1 MGRSKS
7 FLLAGA
13 SFALFG
19 IAAAQ
24 DSSAPAPVQLP
35 GVSQPSEP
43 QAQPESTTPETAPSD
58 TAQPESMPPGAPV
71 PLGASDANSGAPE
84 SGAPQLRGS
93 SGAPASSAPPPS
105 TAPAGPAEEAP
116 LDLGVKP
123 PDPNAP
129 ADAGGEPGSAGVSSG
144 DGSLIDNAEQRRA
157 LHPSWPAA
165 VLRGL
170 DKVTGRVSIVQA
182 PINQPVKFG
191 RLEIAAKYCYK
202 RPPEEQPEVNA
213 FLEITDTR
221 AKDTKL
227 ARVFT
232 GWMFASSPGL
242 YGLEHPTYDVW
253 LIDCK
258 ASTPEID
265 FGSAPKAPA
274 PKELDAKQPPK
285 R

>member
-1 MGRSKS
+1 MGRSRS
-7 FLLAGA
+7 LLMAGA
-13 SFALFG
+13 GLALIG
-19 IAAAQ
+19 AAAAQ
-24 DSSAPAPVQLP
+24 DNRAPAPVQLP
-35 GVSQPSEP
+35 GVSQPSEE
-43 QAQPESTTPETAPSD
+43 AAPESAAPE
-58 TAQPESMPPGAPV
+58 AQPESMPPGAPA
-71 PLGASDANSGAPE
+71 PLGPPDSTLAPETE
-84 SGAPQLRGS
+84 SGAPHLRGT
-93 SGAPASSAPPPS
+93 SGAPASSTPAA
-105 TAPAGPAEEAP
+105 APAPSGPAEEAP

-129 ADAGGEPGSAGVSSG
+129 SDGSSGAGAPGASAG
-144 DGSLIDNAEQRRA
+144 DGSLIDTAEQRRA
-157 LHPSWPAA
+157 LRPTWPAA

-170 DKVTGRVSIVQA
+170 DKVTGRVSVVQA

-191 RLEIAAKYCYK
+191 RLEITAKYCYK
-202 RPPEEQPEVNA
+202 RPPEETPEVNA
-213 FLEITDTR
+213 FLEITDMR

-242 YGLEHPTYDVW
+242 HGLEHPTYDVW

-265 FGSAPKAPA
+265 FGSAPKTPA